1 MTKTSR
7 KKKRFLQT
15 ITNGLKRAP
24 RWIFST
30 PRLLF
35 TKRRN
40 HISNTIE
47 SNERYLS
54 RLLRDEEQH
63 SSLSLNAVNGYTVE
77 HEDPQ
82 NIIIG
87 QDREINMNRIEAQ
100 IMNDV
105 ERTLRAIVI
114 LSTVYLMGVYYPG
127 GSQMIE
133 RIVKVVLIAWC
144 TILFIQFLTFISSFY
159 VPNSIRNGAATITD
173 NGMPEQ
179 EPLLRSKIK
188 EYNGLEGK
196 ENMPSEERNEIQMEE
211 ERNETTPKK
220 DSPLHKRKYVSKLFL
235 FDKTHIETINTHL
248 YHEIILGHWIL
259 TQSMI
264 PWE

>member
-15 ITNGLKRAP
+15 ITNGLKRTP
-24 RWIFST
+24 RWILST

-40 HISNTIE
+40 HISNTNE

-54 RLLRDEEQH
+54 RSLRDEEQH
-63 SSLSLNAVNGYTVE
+63 SSFSLNAVNHHGNINGYTME
-77 HEDPQ
+77 HDDPQ
-82 NIIIG
+82 NIIG

-105 ERTLRAIVI
+105 ERALRAIVI

-127 GSQMIE
+127 GTQMIE
-133 RIVKVVLIAWC
+133 KIVKVVLIAWC

-159 VPNSIRNGAATITD
+159 VPSPISNGTTTITD
-173 NGMPEQ
+173 NGLPEQ
-179 EPLLRSKIK
+179 EPLLRTKIK
-188 EYNGLEGK
+188 EYHGLEGK
-196 ENMPSEERNEIQMEE
+196 DNMPSEEQNEIKKEDA
-211 ERNETTPKK
+211 RNETTPKR
-220 DSPLHKRKYVSKLFL
+220 DSPSLHMKKYVSKLL
-235 FDKTHIETINTHL
+235 VFD
-248 YHEIILGHWIL
+248 
-259 TQSMI
+259 
-264 PWE
+264 